1 MIDMAPSLPL
11 LILVGVLVGAGVIL
25 VLERSLS
32 RILMGVMVAGNGVNL
47 LFEKARDGRALP
59 LLVFVPSK
67 LKLRG
72 TTR

>member
-1 MIDMAPSLPL
+1 
-11 LILVGVLVGAGVIL
+11 
-25 VLERSLS
+25 
-32 RILMGVMVAGNGVNL
+32 
-47 LFEKARDGRALP
+47 ALP

>member
-1 MIDMAPSLPL
+1 
-11 LILVGVLVGAGVIL
+11 
-25 VLERSLS
+25 
-32 RILMGVMVAGNGVNL
+32 
-47 LFEKARDGRALP
+47 KARDGRALP

>member
-1 MIDMAPSLPL
+1 
-11 LILVGVLVGAGVIL
+11 
-25 VLERSLS
+25 
-32 RILMGVMVAGNGVNL
+32 
-47 LFEKARDGRALP
+47 DGRALP